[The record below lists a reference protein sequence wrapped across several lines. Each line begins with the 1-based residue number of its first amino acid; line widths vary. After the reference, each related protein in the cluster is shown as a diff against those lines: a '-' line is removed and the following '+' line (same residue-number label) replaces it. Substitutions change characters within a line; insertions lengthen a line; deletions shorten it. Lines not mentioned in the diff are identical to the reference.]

1 MAASKKA
8 LAAAMARSN
17 GDGPGSDGSATK
29 QTSDSPLTRTTIM
42 YPVALDEN
50 LEVYSIQVGR
60 AKGEIIKEVLSDFLR
75 TKGLQ
80 PDKRPRRIEVS
91 Y

>member
-1 MAASKKA
+1 MAASKRSLA
-8 LAAAMARSN
+8 DAAASRSISQ
-17 GDGPGSDGSATK
+17 GSDSSATK
-29 QTSDSPLTRTTIM
+29 QASDSSLTRTTIV
-42 YPVALDEN
+42 YPVALDQN

-60 AKGEIIKEVLSDFLR
+60 PKGEIIKEVLSDFLR

-80 PDKRPRRIEVS
+80 PDKRPKRIDVS

>member
-8 LAAAMARSN
+8 LADEMASSSHGRYSN
-17 GDGPGSDGSATK
+17 GSAAK

-50 LEVYSIQVGR
+50 LEVYSLQVGR
-60 AKGEIIKEVLSDFLR
+60 AKGEIIKEVLTDFLR

-80 PDKRPRRIEVS
+80 PDKRPKRIDVS

>member
-8 LAAAMARSN
+8 LAATMASNADGRGSN
-17 GDGPGSDGSATK
+17 GSGTKQGSDPA
-29 QTSDSPLTRTTIM
+29 LTRTTIM

-60 AKGEIIKEVLSDFLR
+60 PKGEIIKEALSDFLKS
-75 TKGLQ
+75 KGLQ

>member
-8 LAAAMARSN
+8 LADKMANSSDDRYSN
-17 GDGPGSDGSATK
+17 GSAAK

-50 LEVYSIQVGR
+50 LEVYSLQVGR
-60 AKGEIIKEVLSDFLR
+60 AKGEIIKEVLTDFLR

-80 PDKRPRRIEVS
+80 PDKRPKRIDVS

>member
-1 MAASKKA
+1 MAASKRE
-8 LAAAMARSN
+8 LAAKIASHGAGEQN
-17 GDGPGSDGSATK
+17 GFPANR
-29 QTSDSPLTRTTIM
+29 TSGTELTRTTIM

-60 AKGEIIKEVLSDFLR
+60 PKGEIIKEVLSEFLKL
-75 TKGLQ
+75 KGLQ

>member
-8 LAAAMARSN
+8 LAAAMASSNNSPGSRESAPSN
-17 GDGPGSDGSATK
+17 GSNLM
-29 QTSDSPLTRTTIM
+29 LTRTTIM
-42 YPVALDEN
+42 YPIALDEN

-60 AKGEIIKEVLSDFLR
+60 PKGEIIKEALSEFLKL
-75 TKGLQ
+75 KGLQ
-80 PDKRPRRIEVS
+80 PDKRPKRLEVT

>member
-1 MAASKKA
+1 MASSKKA
-8 LAAAMARSN
+8 LAARMARDGDDHGSN
-17 GDGPGSDGSATK
+17 GGAATK
-29 QTSDSPLTRTTIM
+29 QASDSPLTRTTIM

-60 AKGEIIKEVLSDFLR
+60 AKGEIIKEVLTDFLR

-80 PDKRPRRIEVS
+80 PDKRPKRIEVS

>member
-8 LAAAMARSN
+8 LANAVSSSGNSYGSN
-17 GDGPGSDGSATK
+17 GSAIK
-29 QTSDSPLTRTTIM
+29 QTSDLALTRTTIV

-60 AKGEIIKEVLSDFLR
+60 PKGEIIKEVLSEFLK